1 MGEQERRTTELMEE
15 LDLDSPPAGEIRK
28 RLREEGYDP
37 DDDTTL
43 ARLINIQELASV
55 GQLATRHGEDRERLV
70 NHLEELESISA
81 DAINNHTGLSNLL
94 ADDIL

>member
-15 LDLDSPPAGEIRK
+15 IDLDSPPASEICK

-43 ARLINIQELASV
+43 ARLINIQELAIV
-55 GQLATRHGEDRERLV
+55 GQLATRHGEDRELLV

-81 DAINNHTGLSNLL
+81 DAINNHTGLRNLL
-94 ADDIL
+94 GDDIL